1 MLFILNQ
8 DLQIVN
14 VLSMKGVISKGNS
27 VYFEDYHKQML
38 STGAETFE
46 FKTMA
51 NSKESENLVAGN
63 YIAFREDEQDKL
75 FNIIETMELKN
86 EDGFIKHVYCEMHGI
101 ELRNSILRPMQV
113 LNASPEKFA
122 SLILENTDWQL
133 GIVDDIGILLD
144 INIENHMTV
153 YDAIQ
158 QYLVEEYGME
168 IYYTVDIQGNSVV
181 NKYLN
186 IVESRGFDHG
196 LRFTYNKNIQDIE
209 RTIDVSEL
217 CTALI
222 GVGNNDITFKS
233 VEADDKPLNQDFI
246 ASEEAYKQWS
256 INGYHIFG
264 YEKFETDSPQELL
277 KLTRKKLEERRNPK
291 VKYSLNVELLD
302 EKVSIGDYVRIT
314 DMEFEPAITL
324 EARINVLTRS
334 KTDIEGNTCEIAN
347 FRQLQ
352 SNITEQMRNLAYNL
366 KGYVDNA
373 NIDNINKGGF
383 LTSKIEPLDDTALR
397 INNRIERGRDFCLEV
412 KHLKPTPVIT
422 DFEIPNGAVMQ
433 QSMIDY
439 YENKIYVAYDN
450 TGNGNLT
457 LLQMDMNGKLLGRMN
472 LNSFGHGNSMGIER
486 RNDKTYIWSECDGK
500 KSSNANPEKLRGSK
514 ICYFEFRNGVTA
526 EKTYGKVIDILP
538 GWVNLTLAVD
548 TDYNQLAVRGFDK
561 IGGTAYYHIY
571 DLKSVINGSPK
582 LLKKFK
588 DIPLIGSSALQ
599 GFDLHGRFLYI
610 IQGAGY
616 YDIPAKMDTY
626 IQCLD
631 LDTMKIRYT
640 HLIDILPDMP
650 YREIEGIKVVK
661 RSENTYELQFGM
673 VSELQRP
680 RKNHIFK
687 YVETIMDEEE
697 ALGKFVHPNGKT
709 TLIREG
715 LIKVDKSKRKGYLM
729 YVVDGERF
737 NFEEGF
743 SDQIILANYEN
754 GTWYCDGK
762 VFTPMT
768 NDCIIGNLDTRNNN
782 ETKLTIYAENNVSVG
797 STISG
802 SSDALTYENGKIQ
815 VNAGG
820 LIGILPSNL
829 LEVEGISTQHL
840 KANSISADK
849 IQANSISADKIQAN
863 SIETNH
869 LKANV
874 FEAIDAKI
882 QNAVIDKAT
891 IGDLTAT
898 NAKIENLEV
907 DNANIHQAI
916 INKAD
921 IIDLNATN
929 ANIENLNVE
938 VGNIK
943 ELTSQKANI
952 DDLKATNAVIENLK
966 ANKADVTDLNA
977 VNATIG
983 SLQAGKADITE
994 LNAVK
999 GNITQLESEV
1009 AKIGTIK
1016 SDVADIE
1023 HILAGNI
1030 TADNIQTGAI
1040 TAGSGII
1047 ADGAIGSAQ
1056 ISSIDAG
1063 KISAGKIDTSKVEV
1077 AGTNN
1082 HLRIKGNRIQVFQG
1096 TGNQAKERVSLGD
1109 VNGNGSVY
1117 GLRVRGAD
1125 GQTILLDE
1133 NGVKSEGITDG
1144 AITNDKISDNANIDG
1159 AKLNINSVVS
1169 KINEDGTETIQGTKI
1184 EVEGTTLNTKLSTIT
1199 NKQTQDS
1206 ERISQAQAEITA
1218 NTNAIKLKVD
1228 EQTYTADKKDMTS
1241 KLNKNT
1247 SEISAMKGQIAL
1259 KVEQTDIDNASNVLK
1274 SEIKTELNE
1283 VHDRIDGILDNVGGA
1298 IADGIIDESE
1308 TIMINSSITQ
1318 LNKEKETLTQRYNYI
1333 YNLSTL
1339 SSSMKSSL
1347 KTTMDNYNSKQS
1359 ALISHIQSMIK
1370 DKHISDS
1377 ERQTYNTRL
1386 AEYSTALANVNKK
1399 IEECMDSISSS
1410 KVDSAK
1416 AEIKVTTDAISQNVS
1431 NLSQTV
1437 STKAD
1442 GSTVT
1447 AINNKVGTLETNVNG
1462 ISGKITNL
1470 EKTTTNLGNSVSG
1483 VQGEV
1488 GTLKSDVASLEVT
1501 TSGISQKV
1509 SNVETT
1515 TSSLTQQV
1523 TTAQN
1528 TANQAKTDASN
1539 ANKNATNAMNKANS
1553 ANSLA
1558 DSKAKVFTTTP
1569 TVPYKIG
1576 DLWVQGTSGDVMR
1589 CKTART
1595 SGSYTAS
1602 DWEKASK
1609 YTDDTKANAVDGKVT
1624 TLQGTVNSTSSKV
1637 ATLETNLEGIT
1648 QRVSSTEST
1657 TSSLTTKVN
1666 NAQSTANSAATKADN
1681 AQSTA
1686 NTAKNTAD
1694 SAKSQA
1700 NTNKDNISTLQ
1711 STVTST
1717 SSKVASLETNL
1728 NSVTSRVSATENTTS
1743 NLSSEINGVK
1753 GNVSNLTSRV
1763 SNAESKLT
1771 KDSLTTTIGNHYTTK
1786 TDVDGIVT
1794 SKGYQTQS
1802 QVQQTVDGLQ
1812 VKVQQSG
1819 GYNLL
1824 RNGCAKN
1831 GTAYWSNNGGGISV
1845 QDANAPTNEH
1855 KYFNSSFPSG
1865 ITGEW
1870 VQLKNNTYYT
1880 YSAKINLASAINMTD
1895 TTPLH
1900 FWCNTTQTSGNP
1912 QLSVISRSHTSIP
1925 ANQWVDIWVT
1935 FKTATSNTVWFKP
1948 FLYTGGS
1955 SVAFKV
1961 TELMLCEGSLD
1972 VPYAPHPSE
1981 VYDGITQIDKDGIKI
1996 KQSNINGYT
2005 HMNANGFYVNK
2016 SGEDVV
2022 KVTNDGVYIKGRVDI
2037 VSGSVPTSSLSGT
2050 INSNQLNSTITN
2062 DISTAKNNASS
2073 AITKANNAQSTADSA
2088 TTKANNAQNT
2098 ANSAVSKAD
2107 SAQSTANTANNTL
2120 NSNKDNWSNAYNRV
2134 KEWANGAIT
2143 GSTSINGGMIATN
2156 TITANKIAVGDFN
2169 NYSQLRKGHTLSNS
2183 FGNAYWGSDN
2193 AEWYSSDNYFPVTID
2208 NTDNAFSTGDEIN
2221 FKATIWIGES
2231 RNMNF
2236 GVWFYNANKGYV
2248 CDNTTSVKLNN
2259 GWNTVNA
2266 TIKLSNANI
2275 NKCPY
2280 MQILINNGGTYIA
2293 VKDVVINRKIT
2304 GELIVDGAING
2315 KRIEGAEIVGSTF
2328 MSKSESFKVTDDGRA
2343 EATSMSIEDEIS
2355 TDTLS
2360 VNYISNSKY
2369 QSVLDRS
2376 YNVHIN
2382 PWYTEEEEAKE
2393 LVHGGRYRS
2402 FDNLINVCPRNLN
2415 GYNLTINLWSDIDES
2430 VNFNMFN
2437 SGTVTINLNGC
2448 KFRGYMICQG
2458 HSMKYRIYGKDS
2470 DNTGTGTYG
2479 SIMPHTGHSAT
2490 GGNYSI
2496 QVSYSHLVAYDLKI
2510 YGGKGSG
2517 NNNGISVTNLS
2528 KAYLNNLQFVSC
2540 YSAVRS
2546 YSASD
2551 AYVASSNGLTSSHS
2565 FYASSGSRIN
2575 LNGTNQAGRSGSTS
2589 HTGTSGNGQIYASG
2603 VSFDGSSVAGSND
2616 TPAPSKVT
2624 KTATITAN
2632 YGDTY
2637 RKTVYNSWKKD
2648 GTVRQGEWASYGDCI
2663 GAWFFGTKIEDYS
2676 NKEITKVEVTVKRQA
2691 GGSNGEVVHT
2701 LKMHNQIS
2709 RPSGSLSFRSD
2720 FSKDF
2725 KVAVNNS
2732 FKVTLS
2738 TSDEIAAFK
2747 KCKGFG
2753 LEPKSYNQTYYSVC
2767 SGSLSVKIT
2776 YKE

>member
-51 NSKESENLVAGN
+51 NSKESENLVVGN
-63 YIAFREDEQDKL
+63 YIAFREDGQDKL
-75 FNIIETMELKN
+75 FNIIETTELKN

-133 GIVDDIGILLD
+133 GKVDDIGTLLD

-196 LRFTYNKNIQDIE
+196 LRFTYDKNIQDIE

-324 EARINVLTRS
+324 EARINVLTTS

-352 SNITEQMRNLAYNL
+352 SNITEQMRNLASNL

-486 RNDKTYIWSECDGK
+486 RDGKTYIWSECDGK
-500 KSSNANPEKLRGSK
+500 KSSNASPEKLRGSK
-514 ICYFEFRNGVTA
+514 ICYFEFRNGATA

-820 LIGILPSNL
+820 LVGILPSNL

-874 FEAIDAKI
+874 FEAVDAKI

-999 GNITQLESEV
+999 GSISQLESDV
-1009 AKIGTIK
+1009 AKIGTLE
-1016 SDVADIE
+1016 SDVANIE
-1023 HILAGNI
+1023 HI
-1030 TADNIQTGAI
+1030 
-1040 TAGSGII
+1040 
-1047 ADGAIGSAQ
+1047 
-1056 ISSIDAG
+1056 
-1063 KISAGKIDTSKVEV
+1063 
-1077 AGTNN
+1077 
-1082 HLRIKGNRIQVFQG
+1082 
-1096 TGNQAKERVSLGD
+1096 
-1109 VNGNGSVY
+1109 
-1117 GLRVRGAD
+1117 
-1125 GQTILLDE
+1125 
-1133 NGVKSEGITDG
+1133 
-1144 AITNDKISDNANIDG
+1144 
-1159 AKLNINSVVS
+1159 
-1169 KINEDGTETIQGTKI
+1169 
-1184 EVEGTTLNTKLSTIT
+1184 
-1199 NKQTQDS
+1199 
-1206 ERISQAQAEITA
+1206 
-1218 NTNAIKLKVD
+1218 
-1228 EQTYTADKKDMTS
+1228 
-1241 KLNKNT
+1241 
-1247 SEISAMKGQIAL
+1247 
-1259 KVEQTDIDNASNVLK
+1259 
-1274 SEIKTELNE
+1274 
-1283 VHDRIDGILDNVGGA
+1283 
-1298 IADGIIDESE
+1298 
-1308 TIMINSSITQ
+1308 
-1318 LNKEKETLTQRYNYI
+1318 
-1333 YNLSTL
+1333 
-1339 SSSMKSSL
+1339 
-1347 KTTMDNYNSKQS
+1347 
-1359 ALISHIQSMIK
+1359 
-1370 DKHISDS
+1370 
-1377 ERQTYNTRL
+1377 
-1386 AEYSTALANVNKK
+1386 
-1399 IEECMDSISSS
+1399 
-1410 KVDSAK
+1410 
-1416 AEIKVTTDAISQNVS
+1416 
-1431 NLSQTV
+1431 
-1437 STKAD
+1437 
-1442 GSTVT
+1442 
-1447 AINNKVGTLETNVNG
+1447 
-1462 ISGKITNL
+1462 
-1470 EKTTTNLGNSVSG
+1470 
-1483 VQGEV
+1483 
-1488 GTLKSDVASLEVT
+1488 
-1501 TSGISQKV
+1501 
-1509 SNVETT
+1509 
-1515 TSSLTQQV
+1515 
-1523 TTAQN
+1523 
-1528 TANQAKTDASN
+1528 
-1539 ANKNATNAMNKANS
+1539 
-1553 ANSLA
+1553 
-1558 DSKAKVFTTTP
+1558 
-1569 TVPYKIG
+1569 
-1576 DLWVQGTSGDVMR
+1576 
-1589 CKTART
+1589 
-1595 SGSYTAS
+1595 
-1602 DWEKASK
+1602 
-1609 YTDDTKANAVDGKVT
+1609 
-1624 TLQGTVNSTSSKV
+1624 
-1637 ATLETNLEGIT
+1637 
-1648 QRVSSTEST
+1648 
-1657 TSSLTTKVN
+1657 
-1666 NAQSTANSAATKADN
+1666 
-1681 AQSTA
+1681 
-1686 NTAKNTAD
+1686 
-1694 SAKSQA
+1694 
-1700 NTNKDNISTLQ
+1700 
-1711 STVTST
+1711 
-1717 SSKVASLETNL
+1717 
-1728 NSVTSRVSATENTTS
+1728 
-1743 NLSSEINGVK
+1743 
-1753 GNVSNLTSRV
+1753 
-1763 SNAESKLT
+1763 
-1771 KDSLTTTIGNHYTTK
+1771 
-1786 TDVDGIVT
+1786 
-1794 SKGYQTQS
+1794 
-1802 QVQQTVDGLQ
+1802 
-1812 VKVQQSG
+1812 
-1819 GYNLL
+1819 
-1824 RNGCAKN
+1824 
-1831 GTAYWSNNGGGISV
+1831 
-1845 QDANAPTNEH
+1845 
-1855 KYFNSSFPSG
+1855 
-1865 ITGEW
+1865 
-1870 VQLKNNTYYT
+1870 
-1880 YSAKINLASAINMTD
+1880 
-1895 TTPLH
+1895 
-1900 FWCNTTQTSGNP
+1900 
-1912 QLSVISRSHTSIP
+1912 
-1925 ANQWVDIWVT
+1925 
-1935 FKTATSNTVWFKP
+1935 
-1948 FLYTGGS
+1948 
-1955 SVAFKV
+1955 
-1961 TELMLCEGSLD
+1961 
-1972 VPYAPHPSE
+1972 
-1981 VYDGITQIDKDGIKI
+1981 
-1996 KQSNINGYT
+1996 
-2005 HMNANGFYVNK
+2005 
-2016 SGEDVV
+2016 
-2022 KVTNDGVYIKGRVDI
+2022 
-2037 VSGSVPTSSLSGT
+2037 
-2050 INSNQLNSTITN
+2050 
-2062 DISTAKNNASS
+2062 
-2073 AITKANNAQSTADSA
+2073 
-2088 TTKANNAQNT
+2088 
-2098 ANSAVSKAD
+2098 
-2107 SAQSTANTANNTL
+2107 
-2120 NSNKDNWSNAYNRV
+2120 
-2134 KEWANGAIT
+2134 
-2143 GSTSINGGMIATN
+2143 
-2156 TITANKIAVGDFN
+2156 
-2169 NYSQLRKGHTLSNS
+2169 
-2183 FGNAYWGSDN
+2183 
-2193 AEWYSSDNYFPVTID
+2193 
-2208 NTDNAFSTGDEIN
+2208 
-2221 FKATIWIGES
+2221 
-2231 RNMNF
+2231 
-2236 GVWFYNANKGYV
+2236 
-2248 CDNTTSVKLNN
+2248 
-2259 GWNTVNA
+2259 
-2266 TIKLSNANI
+2266 
-2275 NKCPY
+2275 
-2280 MQILINNGGTYIA
+2280 
-2293 VKDVVINRKIT
+2293 
-2304 GELIVDGAING
+2304 
-2315 KRIEGAEIVGSTF
+2315 
-2328 MSKSESFKVTDDGRA
+2328 
-2343 EATSMSIEDEIS
+2343 
-2355 TDTLS
+2355 
-2360 VNYISNSKY
+2360 
-2369 QSVLDRS
+2369 
-2376 YNVHIN
+2376 
-2382 PWYTEEEEAKE
+2382 
-2393 LVHGGRYRS
+2393 
-2402 FDNLINVCPRNLN
+2402 
-2415 GYNLTINLWSDIDES
+2415 
-2430 VNFNMFN
+2430 
-2437 SGTVTINLNGC
+2437 
-2448 KFRGYMICQG
+2448 
-2458 HSMKYRIYGKDS
+2458 
-2470 DNTGTGTYG
+2470 
-2479 SIMPHTGHSAT
+2479 
-2490 GGNYSI
+2490 
-2496 QVSYSHLVAYDLKI
+2496 
-2510 YGGKGSG
+2510 
-2517 NNNGISVTNLS
+2517 
-2528 KAYLNNLQFVSC
+2528 
-2540 YSAVRS
+2540 
-2546 YSASD
+2546 
-2551 AYVASSNGLTSSHS
+2551 
-2565 FYASSGSRIN
+2565 
-2575 LNGTNQAGRSGSTS
+2575 
-2589 HTGTSGNGQIYASG
+2589 
-2603 VSFDGSSVAGSND
+2603 
-2616 TPAPSKVT
+2616 
-2624 KTATITAN
+2624 
-2632 YGDTY
+2632 
-2637 RKTVYNSWKKD
+2637 
-2648 GTVRQGEWASYGDCI
+2648 
-2663 GAWFFGTKIEDYS
+2663 
-2676 NKEITKVEVTVKRQA
+2676 
-2691 GGSNGEVVHT
+2691 
-2701 LKMHNQIS
+2701 
-2709 RPSGSLSFRSD
+2709 
-2720 FSKDF
+2720 
-2725 KVAVNNS
+2725 
-2732 FKVTLS
+2732 
-2738 TSDEIAAFK
+2738 
-2747 KCKGFG
+2747 
-2753 LEPKSYNQTYYSVC
+2753 
-2767 SGSLSVKIT
+2767 
-2776 YKE
+2776 